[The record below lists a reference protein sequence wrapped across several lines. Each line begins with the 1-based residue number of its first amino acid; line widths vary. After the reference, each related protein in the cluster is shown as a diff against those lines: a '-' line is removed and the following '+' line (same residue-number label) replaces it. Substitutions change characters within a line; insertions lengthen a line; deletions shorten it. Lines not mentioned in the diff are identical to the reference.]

1 MIQAFGMNLLEI
13 VLTLHDGLVPS
24 WLPVERG
31 QVILRPLTAISTI
44 NPFTSALCGIGVLS
58 CSE

>member
-1 MIQAFGMNLLEI
+1 MNLLEI

-24 WLPVERG
+24 WLPVETR

-44 NPFTSALCGIGVLS
+44 NPFTSALRGIGVLS

>member
-1 MIQAFGMNLLEI
+1 MNHLEI

>member
-1 MIQAFGMNLLEI
+1 MNLLEI

-31 QVILRPLTAISTI
+31 QVILRPLTAVSTVDS
-44 NPFTSALCGIGVLS
+44 FTSALMAL
-58 CSE
+58 ER